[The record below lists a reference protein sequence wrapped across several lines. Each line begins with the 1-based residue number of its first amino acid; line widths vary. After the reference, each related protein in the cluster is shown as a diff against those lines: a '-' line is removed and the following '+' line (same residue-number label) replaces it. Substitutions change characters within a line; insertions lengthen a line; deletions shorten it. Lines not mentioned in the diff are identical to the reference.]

1 MVSRDARTRP
11 IAHRAA
17 FETQIPTEVLRQ
29 NPSRSPVHHE
39 GGAGKA
45 ALPIPRRAV
54 DRSQDRGR
62 QSPDSRCATTALES
76 APRGKGLTAAGC
88 GLPVASNVPVSR
100 TRWMYP
106 ALSPKYAALV
116 APCRRWAADF
126 RFRPQTDSTAARA
139 GGKLGNFG
147 GFATPS
153 VTQRNAQNQMQ
164 AISTR

>member
-1 MVSRDARTRP
+1 M
-11 IAHRAA
+11 
-17 FETQIPTEVLRQ
+17 
-29 NPSRSPVHHE
+29 HHE

-62 QSPDSRCATTALES
+62 QSPDSRCAAATLEGVPCGEREVL
-76 APRGKGLTAAGC
+76 AAAGY
-88 GLPVASNVPVSR
+88 GLSVASNVP
-100 TRWMYP
+100 
-106 ALSPKYAALV
+106 SPKYAALV

-153 VTQRNAQNQMQ
+153 VTQRNIQEPMR
-164 AISTR
+164 AISMR